1 MRTTHASANYE
12 FVMRCWQREELDAL
26 LVRYG
31 LGDVEYFGA
40 YDPAIELGA
49 TDRIVAV
56 AQKPG
61 LTLRRSIRCVACPG
75 ARTCHPRTPTD
86 PCCA

>member
-1 MRTTHASANYE
+1 MTTLDPDTRRLLISERHELSREDDTRISDYD

-26 LVRYG
+26 FVRYG
-31 LGDVEYFGA
+31 LGDVQYFGA

-56 AQKPG
+56 AQKSGP
-61 LTLRRSIRCVACPG
+61 TLG
-75 ARTCHPRTPTD
+75 
-86 PCCA
+86 